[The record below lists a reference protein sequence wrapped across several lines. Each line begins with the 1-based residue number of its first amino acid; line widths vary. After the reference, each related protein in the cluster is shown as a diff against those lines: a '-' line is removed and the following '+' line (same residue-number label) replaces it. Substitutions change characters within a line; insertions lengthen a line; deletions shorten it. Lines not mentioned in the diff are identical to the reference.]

1 MKRGDHA
8 VLEEVGHLTRLGAL
22 GSQFPFRRELPFRR
36 GVDHHQIITGPIPAD
51 HGLVVSFSPMHP
63 FVRWRDAPVLMTAV
77 TASALLAVSCSATS
91 GSTADGVRTVVVLT
105 ADQAIEI
112 VVPTGFASATTSIP
126 NPDPPES
133 SVSEADTS
141 LPDTFSSDAG
151 SSASESSTSET
162 STTAVD
168 EDEADG
174 YSDGESDQQVA
185 STTVAEVAVTTTVV
199 EVVKETV
206 PLAEEERVHPG
217 VRLMSALDEFNACL
231 AEEGH
236 EWIGFPDA
244 VQGPEAPVN
253 QPAYLEALQLCNSRT
268 GISDAY
274 QDYETSYSDL
284 SPEEIQEENRGF
296 IDLVD
301 CLRGLGWSV
310 SELRPNEDGLLN
322 PGDEFVGPDGRIV
335 TEDIRD
341 CASEIALAAETEE

>member
-1 MKRGDHA
+1 
-8 VLEEVGHLTRLGAL
+8 
-22 GSQFPFRRELPFRR
+22 
-36 GVDHHQIITGPIPAD
+36 
-51 HGLVVSFSPMHP
+51 MHP
-63 FVRWRDAPVLMTAV
+63 FVRWRHAPVLMTAV

>member
-1 MKRGDHA
+1 
-8 VLEEVGHLTRLGAL
+8 
-22 GSQFPFRRELPFRR
+22 
-36 GVDHHQIITGPIPAD
+36 
-51 HGLVVSFSPMHP
+51 MHP

-105 ADQAIEI
+105 ADQAVEI

-133 SVSEADTS
+133 SVSDADTS

>member
-1 MKRGDHA
+1 
-8 VLEEVGHLTRLGAL
+8 
-22 GSQFPFRRELPFRR
+22 
-36 GVDHHQIITGPIPAD
+36 
-51 HGLVVSFSPMHP
+51 MHP

-105 ADQAIEI
+105 ADQAVEI

-133 SVSEADTS
+133 SVSDADTS

-174 YSDGESDQQVA
+174 YSDGESDQQAA

>member
-105 ADQAIEI
+105 ADQAVEI

-133 SVSEADTS
+133 SVSDADTS

-341 CASEIALAAETEE
+341 CASEIALAAEAEE

>member
-1 MKRGDHA
+1 M
-8 VLEEVGHLTRLGAL
+8 V
-22 GSQFPFRRELPFRR
+22 PF
-36 GVDHHQIITGPIPAD
+36 I
-51 HGLVVSFSPMHP
+51 
-63 FVRWRDAPVLMTAV
+63 RWRGAPALVIAIA
-77 TASALLAVSCSATS
+77 ASTLLAAACSAA
-91 GSTADGVRTVVVLT
+91 GGGTADGVRTVVVLT
-105 ADQAIEI
+105 ADQATEI
-112 VVPTGFASATTSIP
+112 VVPAGFASATTAPPTSAV
-126 NPDPPES
+126 PDAETS
-133 SVSEADTS
+133 STDTLAS
-141 LPDTFSSDAG
+141 DTGSSSSD
-151 SSASESSTSET
+151 SSTLETSSTSET

-174 YSDGESDQQVA
+174 YSDGESDQQAA

-244 VQGPEAPVN
+244 AAGPEAPAN
-253 QPAYLEALQLCNSRT
+253 QPAYLQALQLCNSRT

-274 QDYETSYSDL
+274 QSYETSRSDL
-284 SPEEIQEENRGF
+284 SPEEIRQENQNF

-301 CLRGLGWSV
+301 CLRGLGWLV
-310 SELRPNEDGLLN
+310 GDLRPDEDGLLN
-322 PGDEFVGPDGRIV
+322 PGDEFVGPDGGIV
-335 TEDIRD
+335 SDDIRD

>member
-105 ADQAIEI
+105 ADQAVEI

-133 SVSEADTS
+133 SVSDADTS

>member
-1 MKRGDHA
+1 
-8 VLEEVGHLTRLGAL
+8 
-22 GSQFPFRRELPFRR
+22 
-36 GVDHHQIITGPIPAD
+36 
-51 HGLVVSFSPMHP
+51 MHP

-77 TASALLAVSCSATS
+77 TASALLAVACSATS
-91 GSTADGVRTVVVLT
+91 GSTSDGVRTVVVLT
-105 ADQAIEI
+105 ADQATEI
-112 VVPTGFASATTSIP
+112 VVPAGFASATTSIP
-126 NPDPPES
+126 LPDPSES
-133 SVSEADTS
+133 PVSDADTS
-141 LPDTFSSDAG
+141 LSDTFSSDAG

>member
-133 SVSEADTS
+133 SVSDADTS

>member
-1 MKRGDHA
+1 
-8 VLEEVGHLTRLGAL
+8 
-22 GSQFPFRRELPFRR
+22 
-36 GVDHHQIITGPIPAD
+36 
-51 HGLVVSFSPMHP
+51 MHP

-77 TASALLAVSCSATS
+77 TASALLAVACSATS
-91 GSTADGVRTVVVLT
+91 GSTSDGVRTVVVLT
-105 ADQAIEI
+105 ADQATEI
-112 VVPTGFASATTSIP
+112 VVPAGFASATTSIP
-126 NPDPPES
+126 DPDPSEPPVPDAETS
-133 SVSEADTS
+133 SADTFPS
-141 LPDTFSSDAG
+141 DTGSASSD
-151 SSASESSTSET
+151 SSTSET
-162 STTAVD
+162 STTAVN

-174 YSDGESDQQVA
+174 YSDGESDQQAA

-244 VQGPEAPVN
+244 AAGPEAPAN
-253 QPAYLEALQLCNSRT
+253 QPAYLQALQLCNSRT

-274 QDYETSYSDL
+274 QSYETSRSDL
-284 SPEEIQEENRGF
+284 SPEEIRQENQNF

-301 CLRGLGWSV
+301 CLRGLGWLV
-310 SELRPNEDGLLN
+310 GDLRPDEDGLLN
-322 PGDEFVGPDGRIV
+322 PGDEFVGPDGGIV
-335 TEDIRD
+335 SDDIRD